1 MKKVLLTLGVLMLPL
16 LALPATAEARN
27 WVRLGERSISHQAE
41 KDTFHLSHS
50 GTFKAL
56 SFRVYNNDLRILRF
70 QVKFANGEKIDV
82 NVGRVIP
89 AGGTSGYIDL
99 PGHRRVIKRV
109 TIWARTRGR
118 RGPMSRVVLFGRIH

>member
-1 MKKVLLTLGVLMLPL
+1 MKKALLALSVLMLPL

-27 WVRLGERSISHQAE
+27 WVRLGERVVGHQVDKE
-41 KDTFHLSHS
+41 TFQLSHS

-70 QVKFANGEKIDV
+70 QVKFANGERVDV

-99 PGHRRVIKRV
+99 PGHRRHIRRV
-109 TIWARTRGR
+109 HIWYKTVGH
-118 RGPMSRVVLFGRIH
+118 RGPPARVQLYGRH